1 MKKDSVPRKI
11 LLAIGEKSKDFL
23 IEGAIILFDPKTV
36 MRGTS
41 LYNHPHIYSPIV
53 NRGIYDLKRY
63 GYLKEKRSKNKK
75 KLYLTSKGRTTIIRN
90 ILKDK
95 KERESKWDGKWRAV
109 IFDIPEA
116 SRKDRDFLRRELQ
129 WIGFK
134 ELQKSVWIFPYNFE
148 KELEALLRF
157 WKFEFQGDIR
167 FLTIEKMD
175 DKDLKEFFN
184 LN

>member
-1 MKKDSVPRKI
+1 MRKDSTSNKL
-11 LLAIGEKSKDFL
+11 LLAIGERAKDIL
-23 IEGAIILFDPKTV
+23 DTGITILFDPRTITK
-36 MRGTS
+36 GFS
-41 LYNHPHIYSPIV
+41 LYRDDRFPPKRIY
-53 NRGIYDLKRY
+53 RGVYNLKRY
-63 GYLKEKRSKNKK
+63 GYLEEKGNKNKK
-75 KLYLTSKGRTTIIRN
+75 KLYLTLKGRTTVIKN

-95 KERESKWDGKWRAV
+95 RERELKWDGKWRAV
-109 IFDIPEA
+109 IFDIPEV
-116 SRKDRDFLRRELQ
+116 SRRDRDFLRRELQ

-175 DKDLKEFFN
+175 DNDLKEIFS
-184 LN
+184 LA